1 MRAVKKCFGN
11 TKTLGNNILKLG
23 TNMHLID
30 DPWCYTASVS
40 VCDVIQLQ
48 LVNIFFYPFYTI
60 HLNLAS
66 TLVHKQFQVQHVLFH
81 SVVDAADSPRPPRL
95 SKETCVCFLLK
106 KFPQK
111 YFAI

>member
-40 VCDVIQLQ
+40 ARDVIQLQ
-48 LVNIFFYPFYTI
+48 LVNIFFI
-60 HLNLAS
+60 HFIQS
-66 TLVHKQFQVQHVLFH
+66 TL
-81 SVVDAADSPRPPRL
+81 
-95 SKETCVCFLLK
+95 
-106 KFPQK
+106 
-111 YFAI
+111 I